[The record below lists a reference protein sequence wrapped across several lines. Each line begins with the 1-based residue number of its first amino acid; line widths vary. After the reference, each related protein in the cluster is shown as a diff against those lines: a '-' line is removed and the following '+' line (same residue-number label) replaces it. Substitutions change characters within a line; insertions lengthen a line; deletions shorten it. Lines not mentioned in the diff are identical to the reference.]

1 MCLGRRPTPGG
12 SNRRR
17 GSHEE
22 AGDLARSPLCNRAPT
37 TPSTVA
43 PSTMPTLQLFQ
54 CSWCI
59 ADAPPARAA
68 ALSVL
73 LERCGRPS
81 DDPNCL
87 HHDDDAKPR
96 EHAMRRRACSSCD
109 LLSLSRAISASCH
122 NCMLSA
128 KSVAASLRCALA
140 ARSGGNASCTSSL
153 SSVVVQGSF
162 FEVVERAANGC
173 ALGAGAATRKVK
185 Y

>member
-1 MCLGRRPTPGG
+1 MCIRVWGGARRPMGPKVLFGPIG
-12 SNRRR
+12 KQAISHVRRSATAHR
-17 GSHEE
+17 PHH
-22 AGDLARSPLCNRAPT
+22 L
-37 TPSTVA
+37 A

-54 CSWCI
+54 RSWCI

-68 ALSVL
+68 TLSVL

-96 EHAMRRRACSSCD
+96 EHVRRRACSSCD
-109 LLSLSRAISASCH
+109 LLSRARLLCRVSKLYALQYACSRLLALRAGCAQRWSCQLH
-122 NCMLSA
+122 S
-128 KSVAASLRCALA
+128 SRSQFRC
-140 ARSGGNASCTSSL
+140 RT
-153 SSVVVQGSF
+153 GSF